1 VLVSGSGGGWVS
13 PQQALLASQQAAAVQ
28 AAKKREAALAKAIA
42 TGRTLWQ
49 LAQDADKEGDL
60 RLASRL
66 YERLA
71 LTRPQTTFNASAQK
85 RLREIQ
91 KTAAARLQAL
101 DEELANLKLPKSDP
115 TGLQLAR
122 LDAVAVA
129 STFELL
135 DALALEYAGVVTV
148 EDKINDRIKR
158 LRKDAKFA
166 EILQEPTAAELW
178 KLGQEFEAKGEP
190 CCSLLAYEQAAAQAP
205 APSARLARD
214 RLTVLKADKAVVAAA
229 ARCVLLQRCHET
241 YRKAQVAIQAN
252 PERAREYLREII
264 EAAPSDST
272 IYREA
277 RMQIASLK

>member
-1 VLVSGSGGGWVS
+1 MS
-13 PQQALLASQQAAAVQ
+13 PQQAAFASQQAAAIQ
-28 AAKKREAALAKAIA
+28 AARKREIALAKAIT

-60 RLASRL
+60 RVASRL
-66 YERLA
+66 YQRLA
-71 LTRPQTTFNASAQK
+71 LMRPQTTFNANAQS

-91 KTAAARLQAL
+91 KAAAAKLQAL
-101 DEELANLKLPKSDP
+101 DDELANLKLPKSDP
-115 TGLQLAR
+115 TGLALAK
-122 LDAVAVA
+122 LDAVAVG

-178 KLGQEFEAKGEP
+178 KLGQEYEAKGEP
-190 CCSLLAYEQAAAQAP
+190 CCALLAYEQAAAQAP

-214 RLTVLKADKAVVAAA
+214 RLTALVADKAVVAAA
-229 ARCVLLQRCHET
+229 ARCQLLQRCHEI
-241 YRKAQVAIQAN
+241 YRKAQVALEAN
-252 PERAREYLREII
+252 PDRARQYLREII
-264 EAAPSDST
+264 EAAPPDST
-272 IYREA
+272 VFREA
-277 RMQIASLK
+277 RMQIAALQ

>member
-1 VLVSGSGGGWVS
+1 VPSGGGWVS

-66 YERLA
+66 YHRLS

-91 KTAAARLQAL
+91 KAAAARLQAL
-101 DEELANLKLPKSDP
+101 DDALANLKVPKSDP
-115 TGLQLAR
+115 TGLALAK

-129 STFELL
+129 STFEQLE
-135 DALALEYAGVVTV
+135 ALALEYAGVVTV

-178 KLGQEFEAKGEP
+178 KLGQEFEAKEEP

-205 APSARLARD
+205 TPSARLARD
-214 RLTVLKADKAVVAAA
+214 RLTVLQADKAVVAAA
-229 ARCVLLQRCHET
+229 ARCQLLQRCHET

-264 EAAPSDST
+264 EAAPADST

>member
-1 VLVSGSGGGWVS
+1 MGGWVS
-13 PQQALLASQQAAAVQ
+13 PQQAQLASQQAAAI
-28 AAKKREAALAKAIA
+28 AAANKREAALAKAVT

-71 LTRPQTTFNASAQK
+71 LMRPITTFNGSAQR

-91 KTAAARLQAL
+91 RAAAAELQSI
-101 DEELANLKLPKSDP
+101 DDELANLKLPKSDP
-115 TGLQLAR
+115 TGLAPAK
-122 LDAVAVA
+122 LDAAAISVQ
-129 STFELL
+129 FELL
-135 DALALEYAGVVTV
+135 DLLALEYAGVATV

-178 KLGQEFEAKGEP
+178 KLGQEYEAKGEA
-190 CCSLLAYEQAAAQAP
+190 CCALIVYEQGAAQAP

-214 RLTVLKADKAVVAAA
+214 RLTELKANQAVVAAA
-229 ARCVLLQRCHET
+229 QRCQLLQRCHET
-241 YRKAQVAIQAN
+241 YRRAQVAIEAN
-252 PERAREYLREII
+252 PERARQYLREIV
-264 EAAPSDST
+264 ESAPSDSK
-272 IYREA
+272 IYQDA
-277 RMQIASLK
+277 RMQIAMLK